1 MTLDFSASSF
11 PPDLISGF
19 AAEAQNPPAGK
30 PSLWC
35 QLCLRPAAHEP
46 RLIIGPA
53 PPFHPRTSPQPPQ
66 SKNYYILGPL
76 HLLLRSARL
85 CMITRWTLLPIT
97 VYHRDAQR
105 LNSRPPLP
113 RHYTIYRIYLAF
125 INTRKDSFPISFAY
139 CLFYC
144 RSNKPSDHR
153 LSPSHYY

>member
-53 PPFHPRTSPQPPQ
+53 PPFHPRTSPQPPPI
-66 SKNYYILGPL
+66 KELL
-76 HLLLRSARL
+76 HSGTSSSPPSL
-85 CMITRWTLLPIT
+85 CSFMHDHAMDTFT
-97 VYHRDAQR
+97 YHR
-105 LNSRPPLP
+105 LPSR
-113 RHYTIYRIYLAF
+113 RATA
-125 INTRKDSFPISFAY
+125 
-139 CLFYC
+139 
-144 RSNKPSDHR
+144 
-153 LSPSHYY
+153 